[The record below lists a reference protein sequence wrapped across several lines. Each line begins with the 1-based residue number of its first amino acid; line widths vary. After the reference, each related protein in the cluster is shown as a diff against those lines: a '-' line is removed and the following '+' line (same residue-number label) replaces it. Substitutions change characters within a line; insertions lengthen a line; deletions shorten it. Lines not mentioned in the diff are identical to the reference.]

1 MVGRSRFPALL
12 VLGCAL
18 ALAFSM
24 RTGARSAQSRET
36 AVILPTASYT
46 IGNSLAFG
54 SAGNDAFGYG
64 LSANGISDY
73 WATAKSQAINF
84 VFFVFPGQASVS
96 QAVTFTVTSPNGAT
110 VFSNTWPAA
119 KIGYEGTWYASTAK
133 GNYST
138 AGRYTATVSADGT
151 LIGTLPVYFAA
162 PSH

>member
-1 MVGRSRFPALL
+1 MVGRSRLVTLL

-18 ALAFSM
+18 AFIFSL
-24 RTGARSAQSRET
+24 RTGAQSAQSRET
-36 AVILPTASYT
+36 AVILPTTSYT

-54 SAGNDAFGYG
+54 SAGNDSYGYA
-64 LSANGISDY
+64 LNANGITDY
-73 WATAKSQAINF
+73 WATGKGQAVNF

-96 QAVTFTVTSPNGAT
+96 QAVTFTITSPNGAT

-119 KIGYEGTWYASTAK
+119 KIGYEGTWYAATAK
-133 GNYST
+133 GNYAAT
-138 AGRYTATVSADGT
+138 GRYMATVSADGS